1 MARAS
6 IPGGVGQLAVG
17 QGHQFVQ
24 ARTGLDGEIKGANIL
39 LDDGE
44 INVWNLCTQH
54 AKAAMRRQTGQRVM
68 AEDLGHAVKR
78 ERKQIALAL
87 EYYRAGWHDA
97 LKSEEALY

>member
-1 MARAS
+1 MLSS
-6 IPGGVGQLAVG
+6 ICAFHLG
-17 QGHQFVQ
+17 FS
-24 ARTGLDGEIKGANIL
+24 

-97 LKSEEALY
+97 LKSEEALYETKAKVKCTYRWTTLPVATHLGPTR

>member
-1 MARAS
+1 MFEKLHGIWVS
-6 IPGGVGQLAVG
+6 P
-17 QGHQFVQ
+17 
-24 ARTGLDGEIKGANIL
+24 TDGMPCEWNNPCGRKSVYHLN
-39 LDDGE
+39 DGE

-54 AKAAMRRQTGQRVM
+54 AKTAMRRQTGQRVM

-87 EYYRAGWHDA
+87 EYYWAGWHDA